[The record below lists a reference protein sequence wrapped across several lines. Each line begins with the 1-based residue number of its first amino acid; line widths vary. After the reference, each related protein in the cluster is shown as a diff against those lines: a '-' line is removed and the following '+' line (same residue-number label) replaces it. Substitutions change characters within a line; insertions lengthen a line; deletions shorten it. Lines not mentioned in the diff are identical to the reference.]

1 MSRYTSEIKKKKKNA
16 PLPIIPHPLLSAHA
30 VMLPFSMPP
39 TPMHILPIIILPGS
53 ACQQPQ
59 NSFTSR
65 VGQKCYLPGKG
76 LPQGEE
82 SLQQNFI
89 QPVPSTPPVNLQP
102 SLAPSILQ
110 PNSLGGPQQMQATH
124 KNFIEMPLLQL
135 TGVYSQLARTV
146 EEGKRNL
153 NTTGNIG
160 GERDI

>member
-1 MSRYTSEIKKKKKNA
+1 MVTKNA
-16 PLPIIPHPLLSAHA
+16 PLPTIPHPLLSAHA
-30 VMLPFSMPP
+30 VMLPFPMPP
-39 TPMHILPIIILPGS
+39 IPMHILPIIILPGS
-53 ACQQPQ
+53 GCQQPQ

-76 LPQGEE
+76 HPQGEE

-110 PNSLGGPQQMQATH
+110 PNPLSGPQQMQAIH

-153 NTTGNIG
+153 NTTGNTG
-160 GERDI
+160 GERDM